1 MRAFGPRRP
10 FRRIRARLLRRRLMG
25 GLLAPGPLGILKQ
38 ANRLFAAGQY
48 GEAAGLY
55 ENLARS
61 SLTAGLP
68 RAPRYFILAARAN
81 WHAGQIAHGMDLLR
95 VALDTLAS
103 AGAADILARVVPMAA
118 SELES
123 LGHTR
128 EAAEV
133 RAYAA
138 KLPAWDEAEAPVPTA
153 AAKPL
158 LPTHCPQCG
167 GIVRTDEVEWIDDN
181 TAECA
186 YCGSPIRPQ

>member
-1 MRAFGPRRP
+1 MRGYGPRRP
-10 FRRIRARLLRRRLMG
+10 IRRIRARILRRRLMG
-25 GLLAPGPLGILKQ
+25 GLLAPGPLVILTQ

-61 SLTAGLP
+61 SQTAGMP
-68 RAPRYFILAARAN
+68 RAPRYFFLAARAN
-81 WHAGQIAHGMDLLR
+81 WHAGQVAHGMDLLR
-95 VALDTLAS
+95 VALDTLAA
-103 AGAADILARVVPMAA
+103 AGAADILAQVVPTAA
-118 SELES
+118 SELEA
-123 LGHTR
+123 LGR
-128 EAAEV
+128 RSEAAEV

-138 KLPAWDEAEAPVPTA
+138 KLPGWDEVEAPEPA

-167 GIVRTDEVEWIDDN
+167 GIIRTDEVEWIDDN